1 VLRHLG
7 DDTSRSTSPLTSLS
21 SSSDDDDRRRE
32 LAQLDLEEMYAK
44 SDAALSLLSL
54 HERRVSQSGRGP
66 TSLEQVVHLALSEPS
81 SSRTQNGVTAS
92 PSPHSLSPP
101 PVKAGSTATSFRIRI
116 NRGSGVSGKV
126 LQGPDEAITGL
137 PQAKPTGSALLN
149 GNHNGAAS
157 QLYQTPLSPQEIQ
170 RLLHIRALMQTKG
183 EQRMMEFLTSDD

>member
-1 VLRHLG
+1 
-7 DDTSRSTSPLTSLS
+7 
-21 SSSDDDDRRRE
+21 
-32 LAQLDLEEMYAK
+32 
-44 SDAALSLLSL
+44 
-54 HERRVSQSGRGP
+54 
-66 TSLEQVVHLALSEPS
+66 
-81 SSRTQNGVTAS
+81 
-92 PSPHSLSPP
+92 
-101 PVKAGSTATSFRIRI
+101 VKAGSTATSFRIRI